1 MITLS
6 HRTPP
11 IFLITDIE
19 GSTKIAQI
27 AQVHNP
33 EQHLV
38 NDNGLH
44 HGLARR

>member
-1 MITLS
+1 MFYGIYKIIS
-6 HRTPP
+6 
-11 IFLITDIE
+11 DIP
-19 GSTKIAQI
+19 I